1 MTRSIIVV
9 GVFGVILAAGVA
21 RAQAPQ
27 PEAPPAPAPAPAAPA
42 ASADSPEIDARY
54 SQAMTDFAAG
64 RFADAAAGF
73 DDVAGKTNDPGRKA
87 TATEMS
93 KQARAR
99 ITSVPASGIGGPPG
113 AGPAGTV
120 EAPPAGAGID
130 KPEDAR
136 LDHRS
141 RDGRYV
147 LLIGTTVMGLA
158 LYGPTLAVL
167 AEDSSSKT
175 EVGMYM
181 LGAGTSF
188 FLPYLLTRDEPV
200 SWGMSD
206 AWLYGSTRGALH
218 GAFLLM
224 LAGDGAN
231 PSDKEVFSTLSVAS
245 LAEGTGFT
253 LWAQATHA
261 SAGLT
266 NAMGGGSDFGIGFS
280 LGLSSLVLPDDS
292 IGLRWAGIAG
302 LAGAA
307 VGYGAGY
314 WYGSLRNPTWGDGT
328 VLRTAGTLGAYASAV
343 PLILGEVENR
353 QAIAATLMVGAAGG
367 LVLGD
372 RLLDG
377 HDFTTGQGIVTEL
390 ATIAG
395 ALSGAGL
402 AYLATPDSTSDSG
415 VEKALA
421 TGAVLGAVGGFALTY
436 LGLDTTAKPAPQ
448 TAPSVTLHIG
458 PDLTHDHKGL
468 VAAGTF

>member
-1 MTRSIIVV
+1 MTRSIVAV
-9 GVFGVILAAGVA
+9 GVFGVLLAAGA
-21 RAQAPQ
+21 AHAQAPQ
-27 PEAPPAPAPAPAAPA
+27 PEPAPAPPPT
-42 ASADSPEIDARY
+42 ASADSPEVEARY

-64 RFADAAAGF
+64 HFAEAAAGF
-73 DDVAGKTNDPGRKA
+73 DDVAAKTNDPGRKA
-87 TATEMS
+87 TAAEMG

-99 ITSVPASGIGGPPG
+99 ITTVPASGIGAPPG
-113 AGPAGTV
+113 AGPGGT
-120 EAPPAGAGID
+120 ALGPPAGTLVD
-130 KPEDAR
+130 NPEDAR
-136 LDHRS
+136 LDQKS

-158 LYGPTLAVL
+158 LYGPTLAIL

-188 FLPYLLTRDEPV
+188 FVPYLLTRDEPV

-218 GAFLLM
+218 GAFLLFV
-224 LAGDGAN
+224 AGDNSN
-231 PSDKEVFSTLSVAS
+231 PSDKEVFSTLSLAS

-253 LWAQATHA
+253 LWANQTRA

-292 IGLRWAGIAG
+292 LGLRWAGIAG

-314 WYGSLRNPTWGDGT
+314 WYGTLRNPTWGDGT

-372 RLLDG
+372 RLLEG
-377 HDFTTGQGIVTEL
+377 HDFTTGQGVVTEL

-402 AYLATPDSTSDSG
+402 AYLATPDSTSSTNE
-415 VEKALA
+415 EKALA

-436 LGLDTTAKPAPQ
+436 LGLDTAAKPAPQ
-448 TAPSVTLHIG
+448 TAPSMTLHIG
-458 PDLTHDHKGL
+458 PSLTHDQKGL

>member
-1 MTRSIIVV
+1 MTRSIAIA
-9 GVFGVILAAGVA
+9 GVFGVWLAAA
-21 RAQAPQ
+21 ASAHAQAPQ
-27 PEAPPAPAPAPAAPA
+27 PEAPPAPPPAPAPT
-42 ASADSPEIDARY
+42 ASADAPEVDARY

-64 RFADAAAGF
+64 SFADAAAGF
-73 DDVAGKTNDPGRKA
+73 DDVVAKTNDPGRKA
-87 TATEMS
+87 TATEMG

-99 ITSVPASGIGGPPG
+99 ISTVPASGVGGPPG
-113 AGPAGTV
+113 VSPAGTG
-120 EAPPAGAGID
+120 EAPPAGAPVD

-136 LDHRS
+136 LDQKS

-181 LGAGTSF
+181 LGAGSSF
-188 FLPYLLTRDEPV
+188 FVPYLLTRNEPV

-218 GAFLLM
+218 GFFLLA
-224 LAGDGAN
+224 LAGNNSN
-231 PSDKEVFSTLSVAS
+231 PSDKEVFSTLSLAS

-253 LWAQATHA
+253 LWAQGTHA

-266 NAMGGGSDFGIGFS
+266 NSMGGGSDFGIGFS

-292 IGLRWAGIAG
+292 LGLRWAGIAG
-302 LAGAA
+302 LSGAA

-314 WYGSLRNPTWGDGT
+314 WWGSLRNPTWGDAT
-328 VLRTAGTLGAYASAV
+328 VLRTAGTLGAYVGAV
-343 PLILGEVENR
+343 PMILGEVDNR
-353 QAIAATLMVGAAGG
+353 QAWAATLMLGAAGG

-372 RLLDG
+372 RLLEG

-390 ATIAG
+390 ATLAG
-395 ALSGAGL
+395 GL
-402 AYLATPDSTSDSG
+402 AGGGLGYLVSPDNNDTAQM
-415 VEKALA
+415 KIMA
-421 TGAVLGAVGGFALTY
+421 TGAVLGAAGGFALTY

-448 TAPSVTLHIG
+448 AAPSVTLHIG
-458 PDLTHDHKGL
+458 PDLAHDHKGL